1 MLTNN
6 LTFNF
11 RSTCQQ
17 FNYSVLQYERMY
29 RDLLINEIIDIY
41 EETMNRLGLQIEAI
55 DRETFLD
62 APKCQLEK
70 CCKLLKEV
78 LEGEKNCFGQDLAH
92 NGSIF
97 HYFIVYYKSDTVNCN
112 PLKYLM
118 DLTWAVNYSSDGT
131 LLNLTEGLETL
142 EKCIDCLYSAEEVVG
157 RRKVQK
163 YLMMW
168 NKSGNTILHEW
179 AKKGNFFF
187 CFNFLEY
194 LFECRFSSY
203 NSVY

>member
-1 MLTNN
+1 MANT

-17 FNYSVLQYERMY
+17 FNYSVVQYERMY

-41 EETMNRLGLQIEAI
+41 KETMNRLGLQQNEAI
-55 DRETFLD
+55 DRDTFLD
-62 APKCQLEK
+62 VPKCKLEHF
-70 CCKLLKEV
+70 CKILKEV
-78 LEGEKNCFGQDLAH
+78 LEGEKNCFGQDLTH
-92 NGSIF
+92 EGSLF
-97 HYFIVYYKSDTVNCN
+97 HYFIVYYKSDRVNCN

-118 DLTWAVNYSSDGT
+118 DLTMAVNHSSDGT
-131 LLNLTEGLETL
+131 LLNLTEDLETL
-142 EKCIDCLYSAEEVVG
+142 ISCIDCLYSAEEIVG

-179 AKKGNFFF
+179 AKKGNFIFR
-187 CFNFLEY
+187 Y
-194 LFECRFSSY
+194 LSKC
-203 NSVY
+203 